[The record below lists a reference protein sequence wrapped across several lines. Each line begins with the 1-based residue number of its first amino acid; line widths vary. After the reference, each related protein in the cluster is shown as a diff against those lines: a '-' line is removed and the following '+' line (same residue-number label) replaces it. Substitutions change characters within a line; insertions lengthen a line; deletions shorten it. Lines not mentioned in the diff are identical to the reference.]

1 MKTTPGQ
8 RLSELMKYYDL
19 TARDISV
26 ATDIPKSSMSMYL
39 SDKRKMKAD
48 RLKLLADKYRVNEAW
63 LMGYDVPMLK
73 NIPSKGVLINVLG
86 RVAAGIPIDAINEVI
101 DQEEISSELA
111 QSGNYFGL
119 RIKGDSMSP
128 YIMDGDTVIVRK
140 QDDADS
146 DQIVIA
152 MINGNDGVCKKLRK
166 TSHGLM
172 LISLNPQY
180 DPMVF
185 DHSEIDSIPVNIVGK
200 VVEIRR
206 KL

>member
-1 MKTTPGQ
+1 
-8 RLSELMKYYDL
+8 
-19 TARDISV
+19 
-26 ATDIPKSSMSMYL
+26 
-39 SDKRKMKAD
+39 
-48 RLKLLADKYRVNEAW
+48 
-63 LMGYDVPMLK
+63 
-73 NIPSKGVLINVLG
+73 
-86 RVAAGIPIDAINEVI
+86 
-101 DQEEISSELA
+101 
-111 QSGNYFGL
+111 
-119 RIKGDSMSP
+119 MSP